1 VERAAVGRNKKGMG
15 FMFPMRQGIIVW
27 LYSLKHSKQLRKY
40 GNVHYVSK
48 RLKYAV
54 LYCNMDEAEEMMK
67 NLASL
72 PFVKRVE
79 PSYRPYVKVEFE
91 SKADKEKEYE
101 YGI

>member
-1 VERAAVGRNKKGMG
+1 MIKGGDGR
-15 FMFPMRQGIIVW
+15 MFPMRQGIIVW

-54 LYCNMDEAEEMMK
+54 LYCNMEEAEGVMK
-67 NLASL
+67 KLASL